1 MKRKYTKQE
10 LKVIKDFL
18 DNYDLG
24 LYYKGEIY
32 TIAKKTLGDLENDKN
47 KTA

>member
-10 LKVIKDFL
+10 LKAIKDFL
-18 DNYDLG
+18 ENYDLG

-32 TIAKKTLGDLENDKN
+32 TIAKKTLGDLERAN
-47 KTA
+47 KKK